1 MAGGLFCYSVEE
13 VAKEGAITLTS
24 DELLTAQRLKVE
36 CWLYVVVNAASNPE
50 LYLVQNP
57 AVVLG

>member
-1 MAGGLFCYSVEE
+1 VEE